1 MLNNRHDAY
10 RLLRELEAPD
20 HLVKHVQL
28 VGEAADALMLE
39 YTKQNLVFDRQL
51 IELGVAIHDA
61 GKILHPAELAGPGS
75 LHEPAG
81 RALLLAH
88 GVQPRVAACCVSH
101 ATWNTDDI
109 TFEELSVA
117 LSDKLWKGK
126 REPELELRVIDAVAN
141 MQGKDRWDVFPI
153 LDDAF
158 ERIAASG
165 TDRLGRSTT
174 PSD

>member
-1 MLNNRHDAY
+1 MLRTRHDAY
-10 RLLRELEAPD
+10 RLLRELGASD
-20 HLVKHVQL
+20 RLLKHVQL
-28 VGEAADALMLE
+28 VGEAADELILE
-39 YTKQNLVFDRQL
+39 YLKQDLVFDRQL

-61 GKILHPAELAGPGS
+61 GKILHPAELVGPGS

-81 RALLLAH
+81 RDLLLAQ
-88 GVQPRVAACCVSH
+88 GVQRDVAHCCVSH
-101 ATWNTDDI
+101 AAWDASDI

-126 REPELELRVIDAVAN
+126 REPELELRVIDAVAKA
-141 MQGKDRWDVFPI
+141 QGKERWDVFSV

-165 TDRLGRSTT
+165 TDRLARSTAA
-174 PSD
+174 PD